1 MLDTKLIE
9 TLFDYSID
17 YIQNE
22 KKTISKAQKIY
33 MRLSKLKTIFTDSIR
48 IEKKDNWIFIL
59 YDIKNTAWKRVWS
72 ILWLTYELE
81 NAKLY

>member
-1 MLDTKLIE
+1 MIDTKIIE

-22 KKTISKAQKIY
+22 KKAISKAQNID
-33 MRLSKLKTIFTDSIR
+33 MRLSKLKTIFSDSIR
-48 IEKKDNWIFIL
+48 IETKENWIFIL

>member
-1 MLDTKLIE
+1 MIDTKIIE

-22 KKTISKAQKIY
+22 KKAISKAQNIY
-33 MRLSKLKTIFTDSIR
+33 MRLSKLKTIFSDSIR
-48 IEKKDNWIFIL
+48 IETKENWIFIL